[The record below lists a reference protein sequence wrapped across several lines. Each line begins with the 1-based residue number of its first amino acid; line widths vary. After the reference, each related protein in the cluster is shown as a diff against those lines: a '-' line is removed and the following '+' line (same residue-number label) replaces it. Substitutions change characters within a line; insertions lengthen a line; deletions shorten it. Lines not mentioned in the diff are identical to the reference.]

1 LVEQLLLALK
11 VAFVVVLYLF
21 VWRVIRVAS
30 RDLNVGQESMILA
43 PVRSERQHKR
53 RPARLVV
60 VASPQLAAGSEV
72 ELVHQLLAGRA
83 DGSDIA
89 LGTDGYASGHH
100 ARFLRGDEADV
111 VEDLKS
117 TNGTFVNGERLDGS
131 RPLRDGDL
139 IAIGQTQ
146 LTYHAK

>member
-1 LVEQLLLALK
+1 LVEQVLLALK

-43 PVRSERQHKR
+43 PVRSERQQRR

-60 VASPQLAAGSEV
+60 VTSPQLAEGSELP
-72 ELVHQLLAGRA
+72 LVHQLLAGRA

-100 ARFLRGDEADV
+100 ARFLRGDDADV
-111 VEDLKS
+111 VEDLMS
-117 TNGTFVNGERLDGS
+117 TNGTFVNGERLNGT

-146 LTYHAK
+146 LTYHAR